1 MKLTTTGGNNTVV
14 GRRAFENNTTGSSN
28 NVIGYNALFYNTT
41 GTQNVAIGQS
51 ALQGVTTG
59 SGNVGIGHSAGDNI
73 TTADNS
79 IVIGSLTARTADS
92 DNELTIGGWVNARNN
107 GDLVGFGRGGT
118 GFARKHVT
126 LSGRAAIPHNTWTT
140 DAYLSHSH
148 SGICTV
154 LVFDSDKGSII
165 GGMTTAYGGTDKDTI
180 SVALNG
186 LTDINYRY
194 NNSGYVLQ
202 IFQANNSSANRW
214 ADWSWTGISIGEI
227 YVTS

>member
-1 MKLTTTGGNNTVV
+1 MNSGQSVVTGT
-14 GRRAFENNTTGSSN
+14 N
-28 NVIGYNALFYNTT
+28 NVSVGHGSHISMT
-41 GTQNVAIGQS
+41 GDNNVAIGH
-51 ALQGVTTG
+51 
-59 SGNVGIGHSAGDNI
+59 NAGDNI
-73 TTADNS
+73 TTGDNNITIGSAVDAGSATADNQ
-79 IVIGSLTARTADS
+79 L
-92 DNELTIGGWVNARNN
+92 NIGGWVIGKSN
-107 GDLVGFGRGGT
+107 GDLVGFGRGAT

-140 DAYLSHSH
+140 VAYLSHSH

-154 LVFDSDKGSII
+154 MVYDTNRGSIV

-194 NNSGYVLQ
+194 SNSGYVLQ